1 MKFTSKISAGL
12 VGLSLLVAA
21 SAQDPVKFNV
31 PGVSS
36 TPAQPASPAPAPAS
50 APATAVKP
58 AAPKFT
64 EAQIAEAYGWYM
76 GAQMGLRQLDFTK
89 DQVEAMARGLVG
101 SVSGAQPPFDA
112 KEIGPEVEAFLAK
125 KQEGFMT
132 KLRFTNLSEGA
143 AFFTKLKE
151 NKNVT
156 ELPSGLRYEIL
167 KPGSGVMPKPGQ
179 LVTMHYTGSLIN
191 GQVFDS
197 SLQPRQ
203 QGGSVEPAE
212 IILDP
217 SRVIPG
223 MVEGLQKVGVGGKIK
238 LYVPPSLAYGDAGS
252 QVIPPAATL
261 IFEIEIIAVKDA
273 PKEAAPPAPTG
284 K

>member
-31 PGVSS
+31 PGVSA
-36 TPAQPASPAPAPAS
+36 TPAQPAPAPLPAAAPA
-50 APATAVKP
+50 AAAKP
-58 AAPKFT
+58 AASKFT
-64 EAQIAEAYGWYM
+64 EAQVAEAYGWYM

-89 DQVEAMARGLVG
+89 EQVEALARGLVG

-125 KQEGFMT
+125 KQEGFMQ
-132 KLRFTNLSEGA
+132 KLRFANLSEGA

-156 ELPSGLRYEIL
+156 DLPSGLRYEIL
-167 KPGSGVMPKPGQ
+167 KPGSGVMAKPGQ

-197 SLQPRQ
+197 SMQPRQ
-203 QGGSVEPAE
+203 QGGPVEPAD

-261 IFEIEIIAVKDA
+261 IFEVEIIAVKDA
-273 PKEAAPPAPTG
+273 PKEATVPAPTG